1 MNNDIEPV
9 AGNCYQRIDDG
20 TLFQVITV
28 DEDEELVEIQ
38 DFEGDVGEVTLEE
51 WASWDIEAAE
61 PPDDWTAP
69 VDDID
74 EDDLDYSEIR
84 SVAERRALAQ
94 ERYPERLP
102 DRSLPEDENE
112 EYTAE
117 MLVEGRVGASAAAH
131 TAAATPGKRAD
142 GLKPKEVE
150 AVRRKLTDR
159 LEFLRSD
166 IERELRKYDN
176 EAYALLAERVAD
188 PGDQAWRD
196 LVADINLAE
205 VTRDV
210 NEIREIERALN
221 RLAHGHYGICISC
234 GEPIDPERLEA
245 NPAAVRCFECQRE
258 LEARRRQTRPSM

>member
-9 AGNCYQRIDDG
+9 AGNWYQRIDDG

-94 ERYPERLP
+94 ERYRERPPERSP
-102 DRSLPEDENE
+102 P
-112 EYTAE
+112 
-117 MLVEGRVGASAAAH
+117 EGRNGKEHGEERGQGPGGA
-131 TAAATPGKRAD
+131 
-142 GLKPKEVE
+142 
-150 AVRRKLTDR
+150 
-159 LEFLRSD
+159 
-166 IERELRKYDN
+166 
-176 EAYALLAERVAD
+176 
-188 PGDQAWRD
+188 
-196 LVADINLAE
+196 
-205 VTRDV
+205 
-210 NEIREIERALN
+210 
-221 RLAHGHYGICISC
+221 
-234 GEPIDPERLEA
+234 
-245 NPAAVRCFECQRE
+245 
-258 LEARRRQTRPSM
+258 